1 MTHSLDDL
9 NRRKLRLDVAGVT
22 ELLPEYY
29 QTEYGVDSGS
39 LIKLLDL
46 YYDYLDSSGTHSFH
60 SEISNIFSARDI
72 TQTD

>member
-46 YYDYLDSSGTHSFH
+46 YYDY
-60 SEISNIFSARDI
+60 
-72 TQTD
+72 